1 MSDKPIVAVIMGSDS
16 DLPMMESAVEVLKE
30 FAVPFEVRVL
40 SAHRSPQAVHEFA
53 SGAEKKG
60 LKVIIAGA
68 GGAAHLAGVVASLT
82 TLPVIGVPMP
92 TECMCGLDSLLSIL
106 QMPGGVPVATM
117 GIGKSGARN
126 AALLAVQMLA
136 LADEKLRKALRER
149 KAAMADKVK
158 DADQR
163 VQQKARE
170 KG

>member
-60 LKVIIAGA
+60 FKVIIAGA

-92 TECMCGLDSLLSIL
+92 TECMGGVDSLLSIL

-117 GIGKSGARN
+117 GTGKSGARN

>member
-1 MSDKPIVAVIMGSDS
+1 MSDKSIVAVIMGSDS
-16 DLPMMESAVEVLKE
+16 DLPIMESAVEVLKE

-92 TECMCGLDSLLSIL
+92 TECMGGLDSLLSIL

-149 KAAMADKVK
+149 KAATADKVK

>member
-1 MSDKPIVAVIMGSDS
+1 MSDKSIVAVIMGSDS
-16 DLPMMESAVEVLKE
+16 DLPIMESAVEVLKE

-92 TECMCGLDSLLSIL
+92 TECMGGLDSLLSIL

-149 KAAMADKVK
+149 KAATADQVK

>member
-92 TECMCGLDSLLSIL
+92 TECMGGLDSLLSIL

-136 LADEKLRKALRER
+136 LTDEKLRKALRER